1 MPPIT
6 SFVRWTVLS
15 AAMLLPL
22 GAAAPAEAQ
31 MRPADFTTNQHVLVG
46 YVANAPNIFLGGG
59 VMFLNPRFV
68 GFFADV
74 RTTRDSPGDRT
85 NFVPGLSPWDASL
98 QFGDFQSDTHDE
110 WFAVNA
116 GLTRVMTPELALY
129 AGAGYSN
136 REAFVEFFDDTG
148 TRGEIGYYWV
158 QDDELSTAAVNV
170 LGGMLFRAGSN
181 LVFQLGGEAR
191 PLGGTV
197 GVHYA
202 LPLRR

>member
-1 MPPIT
+1 MRRP
-6 SFVRWTVLS
+6 SS
-15 AAMLLPL
+15 ARRLLP
-22 GAAAPAEAQ
+22 AAYLCVLALLPAALNAQ
-31 MRPADFTTNQHVLVG
+31 ARPADFQSNQHVLVG

-59 VMFLNPRFV
+59 VMFLNPRLV

-74 RTTRDSPGDRT
+74 RTTRDSPGDRS
-85 NFVPGLSPWDASL
+85 NFLPGLSPLEAVA
-98 QFGDFQSDTHDE
+98 FGDQHFSNEDQ

-116 GLTRVMTPELALY
+116 GLTRVVTPELALY

-136 REAFVEFFDDTG
+136 RDVYVEFFDDRPDG
-148 TRGEIGYYWV
+148 RGELGFYWV
-158 QDDELSTAAVNV
+158 QDEDLSGPSVNA
-170 LGGMLFRAGSN
+170 LGGFLFRAGQN
-181 LVFQLGGEAR
+181 LVFQLGGESR

>member
-1 MPPIT
+1 VLATVALVAPI
-6 SFVRWTVLS
+6 VS
-15 AAMLLPL
+15 A
-22 GAAAPAEAQ
+22 GTAEGQ
-31 MRPADFTTNQHVLVG
+31 MRQADFTTNQHVLVG

-74 RTTRDSPGDRT
+74 RTTRDTPADRT
-85 NFVPGLSPWDASL
+85 NFEAGLSPRDAAL
-98 QFGDFQSDTHDE
+98 EFGDFQSDTHDE

-116 GLTRVMTPELALY
+116 GLTRVVTPELALY

-148 TRGEIGYYWV
+148 TRGEVGYYWV
-158 QDDELSTAAVNV
+158 QDDEFSTAAVNV
-170 LGGMLFRAGSN
+170 LGGLLFRAGSN